1 MCYTNKIDGLTDM
14 ILPMQKG
21 DHSQIAGAI
30 CTAATIESDAQF
42 GANSRGNT
50 ESKDGRKEQ

>member
-1 MCYTNKIDGLTDM
+1 M